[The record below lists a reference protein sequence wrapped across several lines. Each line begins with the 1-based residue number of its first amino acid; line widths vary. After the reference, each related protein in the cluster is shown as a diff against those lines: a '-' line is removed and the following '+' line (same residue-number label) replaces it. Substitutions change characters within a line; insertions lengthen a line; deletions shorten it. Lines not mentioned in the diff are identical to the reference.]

1 MIDIYK
7 KIDEVNIICPKKR
20 IYHFYMFSRYMMNIK
35 RIYFLENNDC
45 NLYLIDQENI
55 DFIKNNKKEKA
66 KFIIFLWNGY
76 FDYKKYFKDKK
87 FENNKNITLFF
98 IGNVGNVES
107 IGLNEINLKSKTK
120 VYGLSLLRILNLKLT
135 FLFTIIKLILHPL
148 RTLQNL
154 CFNKLI
160 FVGSGLIKS
169 SGDFS
174 NFDKNFNI
182 LSEML
187 KEYSL
192 IKHKDDK
199 EKYFEKISSSKKFN
213 LLENFEKYYLLQC
226 IFRDILLINLLK
238 FKNFRLFE
246 NDKNLSI
253 QRSFLFK
260 KNIFL
265 DLGSK
270 IGSEKYYERKITYE
284 VFNKDHISIQFFKN
298 NNITQKIF
306 ENKNKLMIKF
316 IRKIKNLIDLDIS
329 GKELVY
335 NINAIYLKII
345 QNEND

>member
-1 MIDIYK
+1 M
-7 KIDEVNIICPKKR
+7 
-20 IYHFYMFSRYMMNIK
+20 
-35 RIYFLENNDC
+35 
-45 NLYLIDQENI
+45 
-55 DFIKNNKKEKA
+55 
-66 KFIIFLWNGY
+66 
-76 FDYKKYFKDKK
+76 
-87 FENNKNITLFF
+87 
-98 IGNVGNVES
+98 
-107 IGLNEINLKSKTK
+107 
-120 VYGLSLLRILNLKLT
+120 SLLRLLNLKLT
-135 FLFTIIKLILHPL
+135 FLFTIIKLFLYPLH
-148 RTLQNL
+148 TFQNL

-169 SGDFS
+169 SKGLS
-174 NFDKNFNI
+174 ILDKNFNI

-192 IKHKDDK
+192 IKHADDK
-199 EKYFEKISSSKKFN
+199 EKYFEKISINKKFN
-213 LLENFEKYYLLQC
+213 LLENFEKFYLLQC

-260 KNIFL
+260 RNIFL

-306 ENKNKLMIKF
+306 ESKNKLMIKF
-316 IRKIKNLIDLDIS
+316 IRNIKNLVDLDIS
-329 GKELVY
+329 NKELVY
-335 NINAIYLKII
+335 NINSFYLNII
-345 QNEND
+345 QNEID

>member
-1 MIDIYK
+1 M
-7 KIDEVNIICPKKR
+7 DEVNIICPKKR
-20 IYHFYMFSRYMMNIK
+20 IYQFYIFSRYMMNIK
-35 RIYFLENNDC
+35 RIYFLEKNDC
-45 NLYLIDQENI
+45 NFYLIDQENI
-55 DFIKNNKKEKA
+55 DFIKNNKKDKA
-66 KFIIFLWNGY
+66 KFVIFLWNVY

-87 FENNKNITLFF
+87 IKNNENITLFF
-98 IGNVGNVES
+98 IGNIGNLES
-107 IGLNEINLKSKTK
+107 LELNEINLNSKTK
-120 VYGLSLLRILNLKLT
+120 VYGLSLLRLLNLKLT
-135 FLFTIIKLILHPL
+135 FLFTIIKFFLYPIN
-148 RTLQNL
+148 TCKNL

-169 SGDFS
+169 SKDLS
-174 NFDKNFNI
+174 ALDKNFNT

-192 IKHKDDK
+192 IKYLDDK
-199 EKYFEKISSSKKFN
+199 EKYFEKISINKKFN
-213 LLENFEKYYLLQC
+213 LLENFEKFYLLQC

-306 ENKNKLMIKF
+306 ESKNKLMIKF
-316 IRKIKNLIDLDIS
+316 IRNIKNLVDLDIS
-329 GKELVY
+329 NKELVY
-335 NINAIYLKII
+335 NINSFYLKII
-345 QNEND
+345 QNEID